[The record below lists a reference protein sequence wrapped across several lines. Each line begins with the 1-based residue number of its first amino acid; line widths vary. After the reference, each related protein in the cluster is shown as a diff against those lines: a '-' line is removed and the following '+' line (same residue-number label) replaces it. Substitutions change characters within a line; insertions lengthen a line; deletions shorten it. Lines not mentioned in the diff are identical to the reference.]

1 MWTAIAA
8 FTAAAALLVIAP
20 GPDTL
25 LVLRNTIRRGRRA
38 GFATAAGTI
47 TGLLVWGAAAALGL
61 AALLRASRVGFTIVR
76 AVGATYLIFLGLTM
90 ILARAHDRVE
100 RPDPEPTVVD
110 SAPSGGVGAS
120 YLTGVATNLFN
131 PKVGVFFISFL
142 PVFVPRGAPVGPTSA
157 LFGAIFVLEGLL
169 WLTTLVLVGGRLAA
183 LLTRRSVRPRIER
196 VAGLFMIGFGV
207 RLATSRR

>member
-25 LVLRNTIRRGRRA
+25 LVLRNTVRRGRRA
-38 GFATAAGTI
+38 GFATAAGTV

-61 AALLRASRVGFTIVR
+61 AALLRASRVGFTVVR
-76 AVGATYLIFLGLTM
+76 LLGAAYLICLGLTM
-90 ILARAHDRVE
+90 IFARRDRAE
-100 RPDPEPTVVD
+100 RPDPEREI
-110 SAPSGGVGAS
+110 APDRSTGTRAP

-157 LFGAIFVLEGLL
+157 LFGAIFVLEGIL
-169 WLTTLVLVGGRLAA
+169 WLTTLVLVGGRLGA
-183 LLTRRSVRPRIER
+183 LLTRPLVQRRIER
-196 VAGLFMIGFGV
+196 IAGVFMIGFG
-207 RLATSRR
+207 

>member
-8 FTAAAALLVIAP
+8 FTAAAALLVVAP

-25 LVLRNTIRRGRRA
+25 LVLRNTVRRGRRA
-38 GFATAAGTI
+38 GFATAAGTV

-61 AALLRASRVGFTIVR
+61 AALLRASQVGFTVVR
-76 AVGATYLIFLGLTM
+76 ALGAAYLICLGLTM
-90 ILARAHDRVE
+90 ILARARGGAE
-100 RPDPEPTVVD
+100 RPDPKGEI
-110 SAPSGGVGAS
+110 APDRCGGVRAP

-157 LFGAIFVLEGLL
+157 LFGAIFVLEGIL
-169 WLTTLVLVGGRLAA
+169 WLTTLVLVGGRLGT
-183 LLTRRSVRPRIER
+183 LLIRPPVQRRIER
-196 VAGLFMIGFGV
+196 IAGAFMIGFGV